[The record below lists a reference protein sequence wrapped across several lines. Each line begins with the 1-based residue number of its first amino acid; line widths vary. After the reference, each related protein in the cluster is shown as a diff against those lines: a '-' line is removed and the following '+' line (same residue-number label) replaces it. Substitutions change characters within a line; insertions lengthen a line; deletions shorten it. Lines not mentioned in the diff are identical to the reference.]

1 MIEINKIRL
10 NIEKYITSL
19 KKRGIDNI
27 EDTLKNLISLDDER
41 KSLKTNLDNLLSD
54 SNKIAKEIGNKIK
67 SGDKDIKELKNK
79 SAEIKESSNILS
91 EKLKNKELEIRDI
104 IVNIPNTP
112 DEKVPE
118 GNSEDNN
125 IEISSNEV
133 AVDKKINLVPHW
145 ELIKDFNLIDFDN
158 GNKITGAGFPIYTD
172 KGAKLQRALI
182 NYFLDEAEKNGY
194 TEIQPPIL
202 VNEDSGFGTGQLP
215 DKEGMMYK
223 IENENLFII
232 PTAEVPITNI
242 YRKNI
247 IDEDKL
253 PIKNVAYTPCFRKEA
268 GSWGAH
274 VRGLN
279 RLHQF
284 DKVEIV
290 QIENEKNS
298 ENALN
303 EMCDYVESLIKSLEI
318 SYRKILLC
326 AGDLGFASSITYDF
340 EVFAPGQKRWLE
352 CSSVSNF
359 KTYQSNRMNLKIK
372 KNKDK
377 VLAHTLNGSA
387 LALPRIVATILETHQ
402 NKNEIKIPDVLHR
415 YTGFKQINLWLLGR
429 ELKKIFPKS

>member
-19 KKRGIDNI
+19 KKRGIENI

-41 KSLKTNLDNLLSD
+41 KSLKSNLDNLLSD

-79 SAEIKESSNILS
+79 SAEIKESSNILA

-125 IEISSNEV
+125 IEISSNEM

-182 NYFLDEAEKNGY
+182 NYFLDEAEKNVY

-247 IDEDKL
+247 LDDDKL

-268 GSWGAH
+268 GSWGTH

-415 YTGFKQINLWLLGR
+415 YTGFKQINL
-429 ELKKIFPKS
+429 